1 MDPTDSMPEDDD
13 LTVLEYVRG
22 RIQGQLKPAETPAI
36 TENENP
42 LNQRAHTALKPSL
55 WIGLFL
61 VILGQILFGLE
72 ESAFPIGGLLSM
84 MAGVGCL
91 WFGLPR
97 KENLSVIPSGRQS
110 NQIVFEFRPIWFAAA
125 LAMAVVCFLLFTDN
139 RFGWLQTTSW
149 LSAIGCGLYAFWHSK
164 SPEDGKP
171 GWNWKIWENW
181 RTDRLFLVL
190 ALLVGV
196 LGMTFRMKDLA
207 GTPPEVVSAQVETY
221 YSVSEIRQGGNYVLF
236 SRNTVPEPLNYYW
249 ANLVSFFSGRALQMQ
264 AIRLSYSLAGLV
276 GVLFMY
282 GLGRQIA
289 NRWVG
294 LVAAGLSGVSFW
306 LILQERAAIGGGLVF
321 PLMAGTLYC
330 LVRGLDEQDA
340 RYFLV
345 SAVMAGLGLMSNKVF
360 LIFPLVAI
368 VIMLI
373 WKKGKSIP
381 PVSFA
386 GLIGVGLLVSLITVM
401 PLLRAISLEP
411 MSYFAPIL
419 ARVGEYE
426 VSFQGSPVSIFLLNF
441 VKALGI
447 ANWSNLGNWVDSIAN
462 RGAVD
467 ALTAVFFVVGIVSLL
482 RRYRESKNWKFLVP
496 VVLFPLLVLPS
507 ALALAFPTENPSMT
521 RAVGAAIPVLLT
533 AGFGFAEVFTIVK
546 DVLHHK
552 SFGSLAIAGVLML
565 APIVVNNHSL
575 IFQQYTDQ
583 YRASAWNASEMADVV
598 ERFYSSGK
606 EGLSYLVSYPYW
618 VDSRAVA
625 ISMGHP
631 EQNLSLPSS
640 EIASTQ
646 NVAISKLF
654 ILNPMDKDSIAE
666 LQQVYPDGVITTY
679 QTVNPDKNFV
689 LFIVGQ

>member
-1 MDPTDSMPEDDD
+1 
-13 LTVLEYVRG
+13 
-22 RIQGQLKPAETPAI
+22 
-36 TENENP
+36 
-42 LNQRAHTALKPSL
+42 
-55 WIGLFL
+55 
-61 VILGQILFGLE
+61 
-72 ESAFPIGGLLSM
+72 
-84 MAGVGCL
+84 
-91 WFGLPR
+91 
-97 KENLSVIPSGRQS
+97 
-110 NQIVFEFRPIWFAAA
+110 
-125 LAMAVVCFLLFTDN
+125 
-139 RFGWLQTTSW
+139 
-149 LSAIGCGLYAFWHSK
+149 
-164 SPEDGKP
+164 
-171 GWNWKIWENW
+171 
-181 RTDRLFLVL
+181 
-190 ALLVGV
+190 
-196 LGMTFRMKDLA
+196 
-207 GTPPEVVSAQVETY
+207 
-221 YSVSEIRQGGNYVLF
+221 
-236 SRNTVPEPLNYYW
+236 
-249 ANLVSFFSGRALQMQ
+249 MQ
-264 AIRLSYSLAGLV
+264 AIRLAYSLAGLV

-282 GLGRQIA
+282 GLGKQIA
-289 NRWVG
+289 NKWVG
-294 LVAAGLSGVSFW
+294 LAAAGFSGVSFW

-345 SAVMAGLGLMSNKVF
+345 SAVMAGLGLMSNKIF

-373 WKKGKSIP
+373 WKKGKLIP
-381 PVSFA
+381 PASFA

-482 RRYRESKNWKFLVP
+482 RRHRESKNWKFLVP

-546 DVLHHK
+546 DVLRHK
-552 SFGSLAIAGVLML
+552 SFASLAIAGVLML
-565 APIVVNNHSL
+565 APIVVNNNSL
-575 IFQQYTDQ
+575 IFQQYADQ